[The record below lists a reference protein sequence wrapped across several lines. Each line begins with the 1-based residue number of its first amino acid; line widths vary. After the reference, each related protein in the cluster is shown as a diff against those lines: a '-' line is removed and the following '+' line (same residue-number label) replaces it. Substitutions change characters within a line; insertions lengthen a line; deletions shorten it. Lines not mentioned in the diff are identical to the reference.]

1 MALAYGSSFELSPGV
16 RKIFFGHSGALSHW
30 KERWVRLCLQ
40 MSFYDCVSLF
50 CYQRFSPSKK
60 TQPHLCFPQQKNR
73 KHARLICN
81 TRRPE
86 KRFGNK
92 NYLHSFRLLHLFHKT
107 NRARSLPPGPRTPS
121 PPSRP
126 PSFLP
131 SLPPSLPPHG
141 KNKRENSTRRR
152 QSESTS
158 ERRTASPIR
167 MQRSPPSRPSKFR
180 KEKPLARRKGTAGRE
195 SGLSQPGFC
204 AALRVFS
211 GGSDWREER
220 IGCGIFLELWRIGL
234 VRKGVFA
241 FFIHSLSLSVL
252 SNHVRIL

>member
-107 NRARSLPPGPRTPS
+107 NRARSLPPTPRTPS
-121 PPSRP
+121 PPA
-126 PSFLP
+126 
-131 SLPPSLPPHG
+131 LPPSLPTEKTSEKTLPEGG
-141 KNKRENSTRRR
+141 KAKAPARDGRRA
-152 QSESTS
+152 QSECSDPRLLAPQS
-158 ERRTASPIR
+158 
-167 MQRSPPSRPSKFR
+167 FGR
-180 KEKPLARRKGTAGRE
+180 KNLWREGRE
-195 SGLSQPGFC
+195 RLGASQ
-204 AALRVFS
+204 A
-211 GGSDWREER
+211 
-220 IGCGIFLELWRIGL
+220 
-234 VRKGVFA
+234 
-241 FFIHSLSLSVL
+241 SLSRGFVPRSEFLAAARTGVRRELVVAYFLNCGVL
-252 SNHVRIL
+252 AS